1 MGQTLQR
8 MPASQPKRTFLVV
21 FSDLDGSLLDHH
33 TYSYAPARPALEALK
48 ERGVPLVLCSSK
60 TRAEMEGLWR
70 DLDLD
75 APFIA
80 ENGAALYA
88 PPGCRLPPDE
98 GWQAAEPGWRVIALG
113 RPVAEVR
120 RSFAG
125 FKDRFLARGFGD
137 MDELE
142 VAVLTGLSPEEAA
155 RARRRE
161 YNEPVL
167 LPEPEKNAGEFTRL
181 AREAGL
187 EVTQGGRF
195 FHLLGGGD
203 KGRAV
208 HRLCAMY
215 RRRHPDLVTMALGDA
230 PNDRSML
237 AQVDHPVLLAKGD
250 GSHAEVDLPGLKRQA
265 RPGPEGWKEAVLEF
279 LHRYGP

>member
-1 MGQTLQR
+1 
-8 MPASQPKRTFLVV
+8 MPGSDSKETFLVV

-48 ERGVPLVLCSSK
+48 KRGVPLVLCSSK
-60 TRAEMEGLWR
+60 TRAEMEGLWEG
-70 DLDLD
+70 LGLD

-80 ENGAALYA
+80 ENGAALFA
-88 PPGCRLPPDE
+88 PPGCEPPPDQ
-98 GWQAAEPGWRVIALG
+98 GWQADDPGWRVLTLG
-113 RPVAEVR
+113 RPVSEVR
-120 RSFAG
+120 RTFAR

-137 MDELE
+137 LDDLE
-142 VAVLTGLSPEEAA
+142 VAVLTGLSPDEAS

-167 LPEPEKNAGEFTRL
+167 LPEPESQGPEFCRA

-187 EVTQGGRF
+187 EVTRGGRF
-195 FHLLGGGD
+195 FHLLAGGD

-208 HRLCAMY
+208 RRLSDMY
-215 RRRHPDLVTMALGDA
+215 RRRHPGLVTMALGDA

-237 AQVDHPVLLAKGD
+237 AEVDHPVLLAKSD
-250 GSHAEVDLPGLKRQA
+250 GSHAEVDLPGLERQPLA
-265 RPGPEGWKEAVLEF
+265 GPEGWKEAVLAF
-279 LHRYGP
+279 LRRYQR

>member
-1 MGQTLQR
+1 
-8 MPASQPKRTFLVV
+8 MPASQPREIFLVV

-60 TRAEMEGLWR
+60 TRAEMEGLWQ
-70 DLDLD
+70 DLGLD

-88 PPGCRLPPDE
+88 PPGCRLPQDE
-98 GWQAAEPGWRVIALG
+98 GWQRAGPGWRVMPLG
-113 RPVAEVR
+113 RPVTEVR
-120 RSFAG
+120 RAFAS

-137 MDELE
+137 MDDLE
-142 VAVLTGLSPEEAA
+142 VAVLTGLSPEEAS

-161 YNEPVL
+161 FNEPVL
-167 LPEPEKNAGEFTRL
+167 LPEPETREEEFCRA

-187 EVTQGGRF
+187 EVTRGGRF
-195 FHLLGGGD
+195 FHLLCGGD

-208 HRLCAMY
+208 RRLSAMY
-215 RRRHPDLVTMALGDA
+215 RRRHPGLVTMALGDA

-237 AQVDHPVLLAKGD
+237 AQVDHPVLLAKSD
-250 GSHAEVDLPGLKRQA
+250 GSHAELDLPGLQRQGQ
-265 RPGPEGWKEAVLEF
+265 PGPEGWKEAVLAF